1 MNQDPK
7 LKKNVLIAVIMASFL
22 TPFMGSAINLA
33 IPSIGSEFDS
43 SALLLSWVVSSYLL
57 ATAAFLL
64 PFGRLA
70 DMRGRKKVFTLGVLI
85 FSFSSLLCGLAWSIQ
100 ALIGFRIL
108 QGIGSAMTFGTGMAI
123 LTSVFP
129 PQERGRVLGI
139 NVATVYTGLSL
150 GPVLGGAMNQHLGW
164 ASIFFLNALIGLAA
178 LLAAARIKGE
188 WADARG
194 ERFDVTGSAL
204 YMVGLVAFLYSFSSI
219 ATSVTAKYTLIIG
232 LGLLVLFVR
241 HEMKSKQPII
251 NINLFSH
258 NITFA
263 MSNLAALINY
273 SATFAV
279 TFLLSLMLQ
288 VVMGFSSSAAGMI
301 LLAQPVMMALLSPFA
316 GALSDR
322 VQPRIVSSLGMG
334 LSALGLFLLS
344 FVVKETPVWLIV
356 GNLMILGTGFA
367 LFSSPNMNAI
377 MGSVEKRYYGVAS
390 STTGTMRLIG
400 QAISIAMATLII
412 DMYVGSAQLTPAVAD
427 LLQKSVNVAF
437 IVFAVTCVGGVFASL
452 ARGNINT
459 VTRQTGR

>member
-1 MNQDPK
+1 
-7 LKKNVLIAVIMASFL
+7 
-22 TPFMGSAINLA
+22 
-33 IPSIGSEFDS
+33 
-43 SALLLSWVVSSYLL
+43 
-57 ATAAFLL
+57 
-64 PFGRLA
+64 
-70 DMRGRKKVFTLGVLI
+70 
-85 FSFSSLLCGLAWSIQ
+85 
-100 ALIGFRIL
+100 
-108 QGIGSAMTFGTGMAI
+108 MAI

-241 HEMKSKQPII
+241 HEIKSKQPII

-459 VTRQTGR
+459 VTRQPGR